1 MCMVSI
7 RKMFMMTGFLFLLFL
22 VWVFFG
28 AIVIQIY
35 RDNLNWID
43 VVPYINQ
50 NVKKYDMWKINII
63 KKRHRKKMALII
75 FLSTF
80 LTNDW
85 HVLYCSSLIQ
95 RVFLLVKEKH
105 YDDFYSPSSTN
116 NHAFYPATWHC
127 RMCVV
132 NFIYLPKL
140 FQTDSLH
147 VLFRFM
153 STNFKSKI
161 QK

>member
-1 MCMVSI
+1 MCTVSI

-105 YDDFYSPSSTN
+105 YDDFYSPSIYQNCFKPIRFTFYSVSCRRILNLKYKN
-116 NHAFYPATWHC
+116 NELEFA
-127 RMCVV
+127 
-132 NFIYLPKL
+132 
-140 FQTDSLH
+140 
-147 VLFRFM
+147 
-153 STNFKSKI
+153 
-161 QK
+161 